1 MHHTQSQ
8 TTYRQTDHQTSCSSC
23 CLPKDRGRWSAWS
36 LQCWSQ
42 CQTVLQFHAL
52 LFFWVWLLS
61 NIHGSESLMCQTIY
75 FLLTNFG
82 DLSWNKSW
90 WSSVPTVGEIY
101 HAKFCYKIHCCAAS
115 VCSCCIDGGHGQL
128 SPVSQYYNIS
138 NVDFTI
144 IFLYPCDPSFLTFW
158 ILTLRLLFKTSMRY
172 TTQTLY
178 EMYIRTEL
186 DGIPDEIRYG
196 PCIFFYCKSWTHD
209 PWDPNILQD
218 DFLLNLGILQFL
230 WRVVLHEK
238 FAMKIEHTAVRIHDR
253 TNKYR
258 HSKPPCNHHTTC
270 TQHASVKAHKGNI
283 CTTWKQ

>member
-82 DLSWNKSW
+82 DLSWSKSC
-90 WSSVPTVGEIY
+90 WSFVLTVGEIY

-196 PCIFFYCKSWTHD
+196 PCMF
-209 PWDPNILQD
+209 
-218 DFLLNLGILQFL
+218 FLLQVMNTWPLRSEYSIGRLLVKPWYFAISMASGSA
-230 WRVVLHEK
+230 WEIRHEN
-238 FAMKIEHTAVRIHDR
+238 R
-253 TNKYR
+253 T
-258 HSKPPCNHHTTC
+258 HSSQN
-270 TQHASVKAHKGNI
+270 
-283 CTTWKQ
+283 TWQNQQI